1 MRRREFIQTSLLASV
16 AAGLG
21 NSLPAYALSDNCPVT
36 DLPRSLVNV
45 MLKGGAD
52 LRFLFMPSPS
62 HPDSTYVN
70 MLWSA
75 RRVLYDSAYNNYQ
88 EMFENEYLPTV
99 DQGSGFEFGIFKRC
113 GWLQSEFEGGRVAVI
128 ANAYCSRNRRHD
140 QSILN
145 ADAGIP
151 GLSQLNYDRN
161 GWGGRLVEQVEDLP
175 NVVEL
180 GQSISVFS
188 KGSTPG
194 ARFSQV
200 VHAEDTRDMALTGVD
215 PERPAGSRRN
225 VLARA
230 LSAWYDARGP
240 EVVQEQSSDWPYHTF
255 FKHREALQT
264 FGLSVQQ
271 RLDACGDLP
280 EALQTLAISNGD
292 FTQQCKNLYD
302 ACQLS
307 DVLKLRA
314 MSMNFGG
321 WDTHNNEY
329 AEIGANL
336 DGLFG
341 AGGGLATTLPLI
353 GSLPYLD
360 HPALDNLVFYFASD
374 FGRQL
379 RANGSGGTDHGRGTY
394 SLLIGNAV
402 RGGVYGNMF
411 PAQEVNPNS
420 EGLIPMQAQGADIEG
435 KTSTERILARA
446 CDWVE
451 PGTSP
456 ATFPN
461 ATIANIESP
470 GMLDDLIIS

>member
-21 NSLPAYALSDNCPVT
+21 NSLPVYALGDNCPVT
-36 DLPRSLVNV
+36 ALPRSLVNV
-45 MLKGGAD
+45 MLRGGAD

-62 HPDSTYVN
+62 HPDSAYVN

-75 RRVLYDSAYNNYQ
+75 RRDLYDAAYNSYQ
-88 EMFENEYLPTV
+88 EMFDNEYLPTV
-99 DQGSGFEFGIFKRC
+99 DQRNGFEFGIFKRC
-113 GWLQSEFEGGRVAVI
+113 DWLRSEFEEGRVAVV

-140 QSILN
+140 QSVLN

-151 GLSQLNYDRN
+151 GLTQLNFDRD
-161 GWGGRLVEQVEDLP
+161 GWGGRLVEQINDQP
-175 NVVEL
+175 NTVEL

-194 ARFSQV
+194 ARLDKVIHTQ
-200 VHAEDTRDMALTGVD
+200 DMRDMALTGVD
-215 PERPAGSRRN
+215 PQSRAGSRRN

-230 LSAWYDARGP
+230 LNAWYDARSI
-240 EVVQEQSSDWPYHTF
+240 EVIQEKSPDWPYHTF
-255 FKHREALQT
+255 FKHREALQA
-264 FGLSVQQ
+264 FGLAVKQ
-271 RLDACGDLP
+271 RLEACGDLP
-280 EALQTLAISNGD
+280 EELQNLVINNGD
-292 FTQQCKNLYD
+292 FALQCKNLFD
-302 ACQLS
+302 ACQLP
-307 DVLKLRA
+307 DVLNMQVL
-314 MSMNFGG
+314 SMNFGG

-336 DGLFG
+336 GDLFG
-341 AGGGLATTLPLI
+341 AAGGLATTLPLI
-353 GSLPYLD
+353 GGLPYLES
-360 HPALDNLVFYFASD
+360 PALDNLVFYFASD

-394 SLLIGNAV
+394 TLLMGRAV
-402 RGGVYGNMF
+402 HGGVYGEMF
-411 PAQEVNPNS
+411 PAQEVNPNT

-451 PGTSP
+451 AGTSP

-461 ATIANIESP
+461 AASADIETP
-470 GMLDDLIIS
+470 GMLDDLLSS